1 MDNLSK
7 WDEIRTLTEGL
18 VNVSGWVG
26 VKNDEGVA
34 AELFMQDGTDF
45 EVSFVVTE
53 NRESVELVVRLTTSL
68 RKPVNPQRFDESVRI
83 LSSLLIQRRMAIMLW
98 KASFCDR
105 DAIYEIGYSWR
116 CDTEFQ
122 QEVTLPVLC
131 DTVLRWSSQI
141 SVPIISIAPLV
152 GLYLRGV
159 FVQDKDF
166 LLAATK
172 SLDFISVPTLGR
184 A

>member
-1 MDNLSK
+1 MDNLSR

-53 NRESVELVVRLTTSL
+53 SHESVDLIVRLTIGL
-68 RKPVNPQRFDESVRI
+68 NEPVNPERFDESIRI
-83 LSSLLIQRRMAIMLW
+83 LSSLLLQRRMAIMLW
-98 KASFCDR
+98 KASLCDC

-116 CDTEFQ
+116 CDAELQ

-131 DTVLRWSSQI
+131 DTILRWSSQM
-141 SVPIISIAPLV
+141 SGPVISIAPLI
-152 GLYLRGV
+152 GLYLRGI
-159 FVQDKDF
+159 FKRDEDF
-166 LLAATK
+166 LSAAME
-172 SLDFISVPTLGR
+172 SLDFLSVKALGR